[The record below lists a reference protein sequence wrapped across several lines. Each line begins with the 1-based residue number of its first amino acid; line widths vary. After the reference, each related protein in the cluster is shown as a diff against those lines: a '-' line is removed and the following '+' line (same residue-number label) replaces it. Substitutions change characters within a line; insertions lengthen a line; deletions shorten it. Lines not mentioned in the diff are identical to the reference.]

1 MQNLSVRD
9 LSVTLIQPDLVWE
22 NPAANRQRLEQQIN
36 PLQGQTDLIVL
47 PEMFTTGFTM
57 QSEMN
62 AEPAAGPTL
71 DWMLRLAQRVQATV
85 TGSVAVSSEGQYFN
99 RLYWAQ
105 PDGIVRTYD
114 KRHLFRMAG
123 EHEHYQAGQAP
134 LLIEWRG
141 WRICPLVCYDL
152 RFPVWSR
159 RRADLDY
166 DLLLYVANW
175 PKVRRHPWQV
185 LLKARAIENLSYC
198 IGVNRFGV
206 DGLGYEHSGDS
217 VVVDFKGQ
225 PVLEAPEQEW
235 QGTATLGRKALDDFR
250 HKFPAHMDADSFELK
265 S

>member
-1 MQNLSVRD
+1 MKGPDASAHD
-9 LSVTLIQPDLVWE
+9 LTVTLMQADLVWE
-22 NPAANRQRLEQQIN
+22 DPVANRHRLEQK
-36 PLQGQTDLIVL
+36 LAVLRGQTDLVVL

-57 QSEMN
+57 KPEKN
-62 AEPAAGPTL
+62 AEPEGATL
-71 DWMLRLAQRVQATV
+71 QWMLEQARHMQATL
-85 TGSVAVSSEGQYFN
+85 TGSVAVSSGGNYFN
-99 RLYWAQ
+99 RLYWVQ
-105 PDGIVRTYD
+105 PDGVVHTYD

-123 EHEHYQAGQAP
+123 EQDHYQAGEAA

-159 RRADLDY
+159 RRAGLDY

-198 IGVNRFGV
+198 VGVNRFGV

-217 VVVDFKGQ
+217 AVLDFKGQ
-225 PVLEAPEQEW
+225 PLLEAPEQEW
-235 QGTATLGRKALDDFR
+235 QGSVTLDHAALHEFR
-250 HKFPAHMDADSFELK
+250 RKFPAHLDADGFSLP
-265 S
+265 